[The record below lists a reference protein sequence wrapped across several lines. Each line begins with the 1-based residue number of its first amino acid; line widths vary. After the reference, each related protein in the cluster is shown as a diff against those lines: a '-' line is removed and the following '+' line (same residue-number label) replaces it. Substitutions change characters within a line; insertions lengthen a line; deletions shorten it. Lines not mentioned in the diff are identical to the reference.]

1 MLLVM
6 HRVSEMTHLK
16 VTTENILCLWTVEIR
31 MPKKTLKNKAIVYTN
46 MFKSSSRVIYN
57 VINL

>member
-1 MLLVM
+1 
-6 HRVSEMTHLK
+6 MTHLK

>member
-1 MLLVM
+1 
-6 HRVSEMTHLK
+6 
-16 VTTENILCLWTVEIR
+16 